1 MTSSRD
7 SASAMRPSEAARS
20 AASGVEPAS
29 TRAATQSPVK
39 SGCSSATGCT
49 LTWGRDTNSS
59 LAGHDVARA
68 PPGGHGP
75 IKDARPRPDS
85 GARRIAP

>member
-7 SASAMRPSEAARS
+7 SASAMRPSEAARW

-29 TRAATQSPVK
+29 TRAAVQSRVN
-39 SGCSSATGCT
+39 SGCSSGVTGCT

-59 LAGHDVARA
+59 LTGHDVARA
-68 PPGGHGP
+68 PT
-75 IKDARPRPDS
+75 
-85 GARRIAP
+85 RRSRTDQGRATKTRL